1 MMEISA
7 DLVYT
12 ERGIPLICEQFFEQ
26 YRALHGC
33 PPGRNYMMGHSD
45 LAEVGEHQVR
55 IAWEVLVGKRRAAPR
70 RHKPYRKRGSIVTA
84 ENGQHEAASKL
95 LEAEAHDSEAA
106 EEDQITAVAVGL
118 VKQQQDY
125 AALAHDVQQL
135 RELIMALPTSKV
147 PPLPAE
153 LATAV
158 GRLQADGARR
168 DTQMQRLHDRVDEL
182 TRLVAALEQALAPFR
197 QWWRLLCEDDDAWAS
212 WRSIVRTGSPGTQKK
227 LLAFFIE
234 KTGHQFE
241 TNDKASQ

>member
-1 MMEISA
+1 MEISA

-125 AALAHDVQQL
+125 AALAQEVRQL
-135 RELIMALPTSKV
+135 RQLVMALPTKAL
-147 PPLPAE
+147 PLPAE
-153 LATAV
+153 VVSALGRAQSDIARLGTQQQRIFDQLDGVVALVTAQQ
-158 GRLQADGARR
+158 QAQKPWQEFWA
-168 DTQMQRLHDRVDEL
+168 
-182 TRLVAALEQALAPFR
+182 
-197 QWWRLLCEDDDAWAS
+197 LLCQDGDVWDAWRA
-212 WRSIVRTGSPGTQKK
+212 ILRTGSPGTQRR
-227 LLAFFIE
+227 LLKFFSDQ
-234 KTGHQFE
+234 TGRQLDH
-241 TNDKASQ
+241 NDKIAQ